1 MKLISVFLEPI
12 LGSSI
17 IDASGGRVSNAGFR
31 CGLSGVMLQL
41 ASIPVSLYGHGLLA
55 TLLASVGLSLTYLGL
70 RSMALSRD
78 ASLLD
83 DSYRYLAVSLIA
95 YALIT
100 ALVSTIFFGS
110 GASLQMFALITV
122 PVIVGSQVLYFLG
135 YGSLTH
141 LRSVDVG
148 SLCRALKVLGIMA
161 SLVAGAQLV
170 TFVAPPG
177 PLHALSMP
185 WFLLSSLTLF
195 ASVKGVELVTWAKLK
210 DVDSEPLGPRAW
222 LFIASAT
229 LLLIGAS
236 GVVAETVNAIQI
248 VAGTNEETGFGQQ
261 VNGVNL
267 TEEVIKAYT
276 TNPTLLTLTQYH
288 SSLTS
293 SAENTEYVT
302 IKPPYQALTVKG
314 CPMVDLPVGY
324 PIMVSG
330 EARIHFGWVNINEYV
345 YRPGKS
351 THVNIDEEVTHEIR
365 VSLINSTML
374 KEFRAAELSIRY
386 STVSYDTS
394 QAPSLEIITGNK
406 VEVINLPTKRWVNAS
421 EIHVPVNTFFSI
433 NLIVLPPKIPQG
445 LYVIDYTITA
455 TGQYRMQGVTHL
467 FCKCLASPTLTPTLP
482 PYAILSG
489 EALNSNLILIPYP
502 LIVLVIGLVGIIAY
516 VVLALTRELH

>member
-1 MKLISVFLEPI
+1 VKFILVILEPI
-12 LGSSI
+12 LGSPV

-41 ASIPVSLYGHGLLA
+41 ASIPASLYGHGLLA
-55 TLLASVGLSLTYLGL
+55 ALLASVGLSLTYLGL
-70 RSMALSRD
+70 RSMALSRN
-78 ASLLD
+78 ASLFEG
-83 DSYRYLAVSLIA
+83 SYRYLAVSLIA

-100 ALVSTIFFGS
+100 ALVSAIFFGS
-110 GASLQMFALITV
+110 GASLPMFALITT
-122 PVIVGSQVLYFLG
+122 PATIASQVLYFLS
-135 YGSLTH
+135 YGSLTY
-141 LRSVDVG
+141 LRGVNVDL
-148 SLCRALKVLGIMA
+148 LCRVLKVLGVSA

-170 TFVAPPG
+170 AFVAPPG
-177 PLHALSMP
+177 PLHSLSTP

-195 ASVKGVELVTWAKLK
+195 ASVKGVELVIWAKLK
-210 DVDSEPLGPRAW
+210 GVDSESLRPRAW
-222 LFIASAT
+222 FFIASAT

-236 GVVAETVNAIQI
+236 GVVAETVNAVQI
-248 VAGTNEETGFGQQ
+248 VAGTYEETGFGQQ

-276 TNPTLLTLTQYH
+276 TNPALLTLTQYH
-288 SSLTS
+288 SSLTF

-330 EARIHFGWVNINEYV
+330 EARTHFGWVNVDEYV
-345 YRPGKS
+345 YSPGRS
-351 THVNIDEEVTHEIR
+351 THVSIDEEVTREIR

-386 STVSYDTS
+386 STVSYDTL
-394 QAPSLEIITGNK
+394 QAPSLEIVAGNQVK
-406 VEVINLPTKRWVNAS
+406 VINLPTKRWVNAS
-421 EIHVPVNTFFSI
+421 EIRLPVNTSFSI
-433 NLIVLPPKIPQG
+433 NLIVPSPKIPQG
-445 LYVIDYTITA
+445 LYVVDYTITA
-455 TGQYRMQGVTHL
+455 TGQYRMQGLTHL

-482 PYAILSG
+482 PYPLLSG

-502 LIVLVIGLVGIIAY
+502 SMILVIGLVGVIVY